1 MMDTVVRGVN
11 ALGEFF
17 LLSLDKELYSKEA
30 IMKTCYVFTDDYF
43 IHAIKV
49 SNETTGICFYN
60 KSEEHQV
67 HDINTSVKQFLQTLQ
82 ENEMRQIILQE
93 TKTLHEEIVKKAFAP
108 ATWLI
113 EGEEQRDPLN
123 ILTSAV

>member
-1 MMDTVVRGVN
+1 MDTVVHGVN

-17 LLSLDKELYSKEA
+17 LLSLDKNIYSKEA
-30 IMKTCYVFTDDYF
+30 IMKTCYAFTDDYF

-49 SNETTGICFYN
+49 SDERVGVFFYN
-60 KSEEHQV
+60 KSEDRDVQ
-67 HDINTSVKQFLQTLQ
+67 DINMAVRRFLQTLQ

-93 TKTLHEEIVKKAFAP
+93 TKTLHEEIVRKAFSP